1 MYAELVSGRIDD
13 KIPNITNAYKRCLLM
28 THTRLVA
35 YGEKWLRWVRK
46 NRGTAL
52 KSYIPEKHQ
61 NKIIIKQACDGS
73 YEINQ
78 LLYSELKRLDS

>member
-1 MYAELVSGRIDD
+1 
-13 KIPNITNAYKRCLLM
+13 M

-46 NRGTAL
+46 NRGTSL
-52 KSYIPEKHQ
+52 KSYIPKRHQ
-61 NKIIIKQACDGS
+61 NKIIIKQEGDGT

-78 LLYSELKRLDS
+78 ELYDELRRLR